1 MKKTITFAIMALIA
15 LTGNAQLKV
24 DSLGRTGM
32 GLYDSVLY
40 DFSHPGYYNNYR
52 THIYSSASGSLCL
65 QNDSVG
71 DSKYAMTNLSS
82 SLTTSYPYSSVGI
95 SSTIANKSG
104 VTCWFLTG
112 TKSIASGGYNS
123 YGVHGGLSKTS
134 SISGGAG
141 IIGTTTASILSFTG
155 IYAGY
160 FAGDVKA
167 TGTIYGTLLSP
178 SSAASSP
185 NGGSASATVVRSD
198 ENSITNKLQQVDLLQ
213 MERVN
218 QDGSLAANKVVEKE
232 SVRTMAADGA
242 ASADGI
248 PAEMKEE
255 VEDPIQTR
263 LSSVSYGLA
272 ADQLKEVYPELVY
285 EDEQGNYSINYIEMV
300 PLLVQSIKELSSEV
314 TALKQQLGTQESVKK
329 GKKQVSSIEDA
340 DMEVVSMSQN
350 RPNPFKDKSVIA
362 LNIPSDTKQAVI
374 NIYDMSGKQVQTIPV
389 SERGKTNIT
398 VYARHLQPGMFIY
411 SLLVDGKV
419 QATRK
424 MMVTE

>member
-1 MKKTITFAIMALIA
+1 MKKIITLAFVALIT

-32 GLYDSVLY
+32 GLYDGVLY
-40 DFSHPGYYNNYR
+40 DFSHPSNYNNYR

-71 DSKYAMTNLSS
+71 TSKYAMTNLLS
-82 SLTTSYPYSSVGI
+82 SLTTSYPYTAIGI
-95 SSTIANKSG
+95 SSSIASKSG
-104 VTCWFLTG
+104 VTCYYLVG
-112 TKSIASGGYNS
+112 TKSIATGGQHS
-123 YGVHGGLSKTS
+123 YGVLGGLSRTNS
-134 SISGGAG
+134 MLGGAG
-141 IIGTTTASILSFTG
+141 ILGTTGSTSTYSFNG

-232 SVRTMAADGA
+232 SVRTMAADGTV
-242 ASADGI
+242 SADGI
-248 PAEMKEE
+248 PAGMKEK
-255 VEDPIQTR
+255 VEGPIQTR

-300 PLLVQSIKELSSEV
+300 PLLVQSIKELSAKV
-314 TALKQQLGTQESVKK
+314 TVLEAELGTQDPTKPIAK
-329 GKKQVSSIEDA
+329 AKSSTPEKLDRVTLTIPDDA
-340 DMEVVSMSQN
+340 QHATI
-350 RPNPFKDKSVIA
+350 R
-362 LNIPSDTKQAVI
+362 
-374 NIYDMSGKQVQTIPV
+374 IYDMSGKLLSSKAV
-389 SERGKTNIT
+389 ENKGKVRLSTYIKGLPT
-398 VYARHLQPGMFIY
+398 GTYVY

-419 QATRK
+419 QTTRK